1 MKNLLKGDMGYS
13 LRYKNRTVNQIL
25 ADAFPFSADLGV
37 RATIFATITG
47 ISLGVIAAL
56 NKGKKWDNISMVI
69 AICGG
74 VVWISTQ
81 LNNINYKLDML
92 ETKLQDQWTT
102 RDMENWGLRL
112 KMENPNIV
120 IPDLDD

>member
-1 MKNLLKGDMGYS
+1 MPENNTD
-13 LRYKNRTVNQIL
+13 
-25 ADAFPFSADLGV
+25 
-37 RATIFATITG
+37 
-47 ISLGVIAAL
+47 
-56 NKGKKWDNISMVI
+56 KKLTLSRETLMPISMVI

-92 ETKLQDQWTT
+92 ESKLQDQWTT

-112 KMENPNIV
+112 KMQNPNII
-120 IPDLDD
+120 IPDLED

>member
-1 MKNLLKGDMGYS
+1 M
-13 LRYKNRTVNQIL
+13 TVPDKKTMITKETL
-25 ADAFPFSADLGV
+25 MPLG
-37 RATIFATITG
+37 
-47 ISLGVIAAL
+47 
-56 NKGKKWDNISMVI
+56 MVI

-92 ETKLQDQWTT
+92 ETKLEDQWTK

-112 KMENPNIV
+112 KMGNPEIY
-120 IPDLDD
+120 IPELDD